1 VCKAARQA
9 LKPLPPYREFSVI
22 LILVAKQKGKW
33 QMETEHIE
41 NIAPLPDVR
50 EPEEKIWRWLLG
62 TGIFTIVL
70 GIAAI
75 LLPFVATL
83 TIEAFL
89 ALIFIMAGITSILHA
104 FQSRQ
109 SKGLGLR
116 LLAGVLYG
124 LAGIVL
130 LAFPLK
136 GALTLTLLLAIL
148 FMIAGVFKIAL
159 ALHLK
164 PISSW
169 GWLMFSGAVSALL
182 GILIWMGL
190 PDTAKWAIGFL
201 VGIEL
206 LFSGWAM
213 TMFALS
219 IREDYKNQCA

>member
-1 VCKAARQA
+1 
-9 LKPLPPYREFSVI
+9 
-22 LILVAKQKGKW
+22 
-33 QMETEHIE
+33 METVHIE
-41 NIAPLPDVR
+41 NIAPSPDVR
-50 EPEEKIWRWLLG
+50 EPEDKIWHWLLG

-83 TIEAFL
+83 TIEALL
-89 ALIFIMAGITSILHA
+89 AVIFIMAGITNILHA

-116 LLAGVLYG
+116 LLAGFLYG
-124 LAGIVL
+124 LIGIIL
-130 LAFPLK
+130 LTFPLQ

-148 FMIAGVFKIAL
+148 FMIAGAFKIAL
-159 ALHLK
+159 ALYLK
-164 PISSW
+164 PIPSW
-169 GWLMFSGAVSALL
+169 GWLMFSGVVSALL
-182 GILIWMGL
+182 GIFIWMGL
-190 PDTAKWAIGFL
+190 PDTARWAIGLL

-219 IREDYKNQCA
+219 IREDYKNRNAGKEPIL